1 MDDSY
6 DFCLQ
11 NIQIGVSYAQGG
23 SKLPE
28 YPLKLIRETLN
39 NALAHRDYRSDHFT
53 TITIK
58 PNRSLE
64 IQNPGNFRQ
73 QILITIDQSQN
84 NNQNKLKIRAI
95 IPEPKPSNPKLAE
108 ILKVYDKWEGRGIG
122 MASLTNACLNNE
134 IDVPYYKLGLET
146 VSLVIPSGKVYDE
159 SEEYWLDSFSGY
171 LKRKYDGYEPTTEE
185 KIVLSYFFKTEK
197 LNRLECYTILL
208 TQSNNHFAVIAK
220 LEDKGLIYKH
230 PESPSPYAVYLVDRE
245 LVKSEFTSELKRIF
259 GQDYDYLSK
268 DYKEV
273 LNVIYHLNNYSDKEF
288 ASANLV
294 AKIMYLRDSK
304 TVINI
309 KNYES
314 FKRKIRTIFKKLEN
328 SSLIVRPD
336 QNKRMFYINKNFQRS
351 PLL

>member
-39 NALAHRDYRSDHFT
+39 NALAHRDYRSDQFT
-53 TITIK
+53 IITIK

-73 QILITIDQSQN
+73 QILITINQTQN
-84 NNQNKLKIRAI
+84 NNQHKLKIRAI

-314 FKRKIRTIFKKLEN
+314 FKRKIRTIFKQLET
-328 SSLIVRPD
+328 SHLIVRPD
-336 QNKRMFYINKNFQRS
+336 QNKRMFYLNKDFQRS
-351 PLL
+351 PLF

>member
-1 MDDSY
+1 
-6 DFCLQ
+6 
-11 NIQIGVSYAQGG
+11 
-23 SKLPE
+23 
-28 YPLKLIRETLN
+28 
-39 NALAHRDYRSDHFT
+39 
-53 TITIK
+53 
-58 PNRSLE
+58 
-64 IQNPGNFRQ
+64 
-73 QILITIDQSQN
+73 
-84 NNQNKLKIRAI
+84 
-95 IPEPKPSNPKLAE
+95 
-108 ILKVYDKWEGRGIG
+108 
-122 MASLTNACLNNE
+122 
-134 IDVPYYKLGLET
+134 
-146 VSLVIPSGKVYDE
+146 
-159 SEEYWLDSFSGY
+159 
-171 LKRKYDGYEPTTEE
+171 
-185 KIVLSYFFKTEK
+185 
-197 LNRLECYTILL
+197 LECYTILL

-273 LNVIYHLNNYSDKEF
+273 LNVIYHLNNYSSKEF

-294 AKIMYLRDSK
+294 AKIMYLRHSK

-309 KNYES
+309 ENYES

-351 PLL
+351 PLF